1 MLLCFEYLQADER
14 VHLGAQ
20 FGTGLLV
27 RLRRFRVNVDGDL
40 LQLALPSSPSFY
52 VRWTKTAARE
62 QDEAPISLDTEIR
75 EGRRGGQNYSLGR

>member
-1 MLLCFEYLQADER
+1 
-14 VHLGAQ
+14 
-20 FGTGLLV
+20 
-27 RLRRFRVNVDGDL
+27 VNVDGDL